1 MRKKNSFRLDELD
14 VLTRNDFVAFSQKCF
29 QILNP
34 NTRYLHNGHIEVIA
48 SALEECR
55 RGQLRRLAINVPPR
69 SLKSHLTSICFVV
82 WLLGHN
88 PSASIICVSYAQD
101 LADTLATACRTIMLS
116 EWYQRVFPHTRLASR
131 RQAIHDLVTTSKGG
145 RFATSLGGVMTGRG
159 ADFVLIDDPLKP
171 EEALSSVQRQN
182 VNDWYDHTLV
192 SRLNN
197 KLTGCIIIIM
207 QRLHEDDLVG
217 HVTQQGG
224 WRLLK
229 FPAIAEEEENHIIET
244 PYGHKTFHRNVG
256 EALHPEREP
265 LYVLAQ
271 LRESMGEYNFY
282 GQYQQAPAPM
292 DGGLVKLGWFKSY
305 KPEELPAKPSQI
317 IQSWDTANK
326 PGELCDYSVCT
337 TWEVHGKKLYL
348 VDVFRQR
355 LDYPSLKRAVLERRA
370 RYKPQVILI
379 EDKASGTQLIQE
391 LLNESIYEVKRYES
405 RMDKI
410 MRLHSVT
417 STIENGFVHLPEK
430 ADWLPAYLHELP
442 VFPNGKFDD
451 QVDSTSQALDWFKSS
466 TAQFGV
472 LEWFNREL
480 QQLANP
486 QRTLESLIGTRCQ
499 KCEIGNLSRSHGRVL
514 RCQHCGEQTSLESVE
529 IYRGP
534 TRGEILGNNPWLGRR

>member
-1 MRKKNSFRLDELD
+1 MD

-101 LADTLATACRTIMLS
+101 LADYPRHRLS
-116 EWYQRVFPHTRLASR
+116 NYHVIRVVPTSLSPYRLASR

-229 FPAIAEEEENHIIET
+229 FPAIAGRRESH
-244 PYGHKTFHRNVG
+244 HRDALWSQNFSPKRG

-348 VDVFRQR
+348 VDVFRRR

-430 ADWLPAYLHELP
+430 ADWLPAYLHELS

-466 TAQFGV
+466 TAKFGV
-472 LEWFNREL
+472 LEWLNREL

-486 QRTLESLIGTRCQ
+486 QRTLESFIGTRSQ
-499 KCEIGNLSRSHGRVL
+499 KCEESGNLSRSKWPSPEVSTL
-514 RCQHCGEQTSLESVE
+514 RRTNVPGV
-529 IYRGP
+529 
-534 TRGEILGNNPWLGRR
+534 RRNLPSAYPRRNSWE